1 MIWLQ
6 KPPLKMPIILPRCQE
21 NLLKGGLPNV
31 CTSYPGVMLDRYIDT
46 TYRGKL
52 NYQMGSKEVSTN
64 ELMGLHWLKCNRK
77 LKTEL
82 PYDPAV
88 LLLGMSRKDENS
100 NLKRSM
106 HHHVNSSTIYS
117 GQDMG
122 ASQMSINREMDEENV
137 LYTHNGILLSQLSK
151 KCPLQQLVDLGIII
165 LSEASQTKTNIIWHH
180 LYVESKK
187 W

>member
-1 MIWLQ
+1 
-6 KPPLKMPIILPRCQE
+6 
-21 NLLKGGLPNV
+21 
-31 CTSYPGVMLDRYIDT
+31 
-46 TYRGKL
+46 
-52 NYQMGSKEVSTN
+52 
-64 ELMGLHWLKCNRK
+64 
-77 LKTEL
+77 
-82 PYDPAV
+82 
-88 LLLGMSRKDENS
+88 
-100 NLKRSM
+100 M
-106 HHHVNSSTIYS
+106 HHDVNSSTIYS

-151 KCPLQQLVDLGIII
+151 KCPLQQLVDLGILI